1 MNLQLHVVCGEIRL
15 ERLLVDKID
24 GGLGSQ
30 REGVYCEGYLE
41 GCIASHYPK
50 SPD

>member
-1 MNLQLHVVCGEIRL
+1 MNLRLHVVCGEIRL
-15 ERLLVDKID
+15 ERLLVAGIG

>member
-1 MNLQLHVVCGEIRL
+1 MNLRLHVVCGEIRL
-15 ERLLVDKID
+15 EKLLVAGIG

-30 REGVYCEGYLE
+30 REGVYCEGYLDA
-41 GCIASHYPK
+41 CIASHCLE

>member
-1 MNLQLHVVCGEIRL
+1 MNLQLRAVYGERRL
-15 ERLLVDKID
+15 ERLLGAGIG